1 MRSFRMWV
9 GLVALS
15 LFSVLVLNFSSEIVP
30 GTRFDGTG
38 SYAIF
43 GLIAFALM
51 RWLRVW
57 TLTYFAWPKFG
68 WRFLVAFLLMLNF
81 IIVQFRNETL
91 SELDAWQWVR
101 GAIFLGAVAIGE
113 EIFSRGIVFGV
124 LQRQGL
130 VIAVLGSSVMFG
142 LMHINSYLGQYFDP
156 WRAYWHVMSATS
168 FGIFA
173 CALMVVTRSIW
184 MPIILH
190 TFTNIGLL
198 FSNVEEITKVRSTPV
213 SVEFWTGIVQP
224 APVVAT
230 FLIPALILFWI
241 NAGMPLHPVLHRL
254 AIKWKLVELQNKD
267 LSV

>member
-1 MRSFRMWV
+1 MWM

-15 LFSVLVLNFSSEIVP
+15 VLSILVLNFSSEIVP

-38 SYAIF
+38 SYVIL

-68 WRFLVAFLLMLNF
+68 WRFLVALLLMLNL
-81 IIVQFRNETL
+81 IVVQVRNEAF

-101 GAIFLGAVAIGE
+101 GAIFLVAVATAE
-113 EIFSRGIVFGV
+113 EVFSRGIVFGV

-130 VIAVLGSSVMFG
+130 FVAVIGSSVMFG
-142 LMHINSYLGQYFDP
+142 LMHINSYVGEYFDP

-190 TFTNIGLL
+190 TFSNIGLL
-198 FSNVEEITKVRSTPV
+198 FSSVEEVKEIRSSPV
-213 SVEFWTGIVQP
+213 SVEFWSGVVQP

-241 NAGMPLHPVLHRL
+241 NAGMPLHTVLRGL
-254 AIKWKLVELQNKD
+254 AIKWKLVELQEKD
-267 LSV
+267 LAV